1 MLSDVRPRPEARIVT
16 GGNALDRS
24 GYFVEPTV
32 VAGVAKCSRI
42 VDEDPFGTDLPVIRY
57 TDVDDAIARANA
69 GPYGLGAPVWGRDLE
84 RACEVAGRLHAGM
97 VWVNRHMGADPLA
110 PFGGA
115 KQSGIWRQYGRK
127 GLQGYMEAVTLFLP
141 PRSN

>member
-1 MLSDVRPRPEARIVT
+1 
-16 GGNALDRS
+16 
-24 GYFVEPTV
+24 
-32 VAGVAKCSRI
+32 
-42 VDEDPFGTDLPVIRY
+42 
-57 TDVDDAIARANA
+57 
-69 GPYGLGAPVWGRDLE
+69 
-84 RACEVAGRLHAGM
+84 M

-141 PRSN
+141 PRSS